1 MEEKVIMFDNKLQ
14 NTESCIQV
22 IETTLN
28 VVSGQRS
35 ESVLFSFYC
44 NKASM
49 TCNELYCLL
58 MVPAQSEETNRLAEA
73 LYEFG
78 EKEIDINII
87 TKREI
92 KIIPDYN
99 NPMVSI
105 YICGYSGAHW
115 GSYQSG
121 MPIFNIIVNYSKD
134 QAYVMNNNVM
144 ISLSHKSEALSD
156 ISVLSERE
164 RADIEKIVQLQSTGS
179 WLIKEGEKQDD
190 SVDPSVLDEI
200 RAVFDSLTQ
209 NEQNIVGMNELKIIK
224 GTENSKDELDQMIG
238 MDNIKKEIEVLEARL
253 RYKRDMERL
262 GFFSKDES
270 SMHMCFLGA
279 PGTGKTTV
287 ARIITGILSKYGYV
301 KKNKCIEINA
311 RQFIGSYVGQTP
323 FKTATIVKAA
333 KGGVLFVDEAYTLAA
348 GGSSDNYAS
357 EAIAQLLKQMED
369 DRGNLIVI
377 LAGYNND
384 MQSFLDINEGMRS
397 RINKYINFENYTAK
411 ESLDILMLLLRKEA
425 YYITDKALQ
434 KIYLLM
440 KKCCMAPGFSNG
452 RFVRNLY
459 EKILEEH
466 SYNVYRNGITG
477 KDADVITDEDIS
489 EQLCSSIISAQR

>member
-49 TCNELYCLL
+49 TCHELYCLL
-58 MVPAQSEETNRLAEA
+58 MVPAQSEETNRLAES

-78 EKEIDINII
+78 EKETDINII

-121 MPIFNIIVNYSKD
+121 TPIFNIIVNYSKD
-134 QAYVMNNNVM
+134 QAYVMNNNVV

-179 WLIKEGEKQDD
+179 WLIKDGEKQDD

-209 NEQNIVGMNELKIIK
+209 NEQSIVGMNELKIIK
-224 GTENSKDELDQMIG
+224 GTENSKDELDQ
-238 MDNIKKEIEVLEARL
+238 IK
-253 RYKRDMERL
+253 D
-262 GFFSKDES
+262 
-270 SMHMCFLGA
+270 
-279 PGTGKTTV
+279 
-287 ARIITGILSKYGYV
+287 
-301 KKNKCIEINA
+301 
-311 RQFIGSYVGQTP
+311 
-323 FKTATIVKAA
+323 
-333 KGGVLFVDEAYTLAA
+333 
-348 GGSSDNYAS
+348 
-357 EAIAQLLKQMED
+357 
-369 DRGNLIVI
+369 
-377 LAGYNND
+377 
-384 MQSFLDINEGMRS
+384 
-397 RINKYINFENYTAK
+397 
-411 ESLDILMLLLRKEA
+411 
-425 YYITDKALQ
+425 
-434 KIYLLM
+434 
-440 KKCCMAPGFSNG
+440 
-452 RFVRNLY
+452 
-459 EKILEEH
+459 
-466 SYNVYRNGITG
+466 
-477 KDADVITDEDIS
+477 
-489 EQLCSSIISAQR
+489 